1 MPNLAQA
8 LVKSQAAL
16 LAAGIEQIQRG
27 SIASPVGQWSLAKRD
42 ALLAYS
48 NYANALYRIMREP
61 KSQQKHTQ
69 TYNDLLLVS
78 HVLATEIST
87 VVYLDQRAKT
97 RLTTAGLD
105 ALGVM
110 SKALQTQDFHQ
121 AESELGTR
129 WQAQL
134 PYAYVQPMQQLRAAL
149 ERTITDLQSLG
160 DRPTSQPASKQ

>member
-48 NYANALYRIMREP
+48 NYANALYRMMREP

-105 ALGVM
+105 ALG
-110 SKALQTQDFHQ
+110 
-121 AESELGTR
+121 
-129 WQAQL
+129 
-134 PYAYVQPMQQLRAAL
+134 
-149 ERTITDLQSLG
+149 G
-160 DRPTSQPASKQ
+160 DEQGLANARFPSS

>member
-1 MPNLAQA
+1 MP
-8 LVKSQAAL
+8 
-16 LAAGIEQIQRG
+16 
-27 SIASPVGQWSLAKRD
+27 W
-42 ALLAYS
+42 
-48 NYANALYRIMREP
+48 
-61 KSQQKHTQ
+61 
-69 TYNDLLLVS
+69 
-78 HVLATEIST
+78 
-87 VVYLDQRAKT
+87 
-97 RLTTAGLD
+97 
-105 ALGVM
+105 GVM